1 MYTNIKKGR
10 IVEKQYNTY
19 KVQVE
24 TGIKKAKLKGKY
36 FQLAQNKS
44 EFPCVGDWVE
54 LNESE
59 ELMQIEKVLK
69 RRTQISRKSAG
80 TTTEEQVI
88 AANIDY
94 VAIVLGLDGG
104 RNYSDRLLE
113 RLTTIAWN
121 SGATPLVVLN
131 KADLNTEAEL
141 IKFQAEAIAPGI
153 EIIITSIKDGTGI
166 ATLLNY
172 LGKDKVGVFIG
183 PSGVGKSTL
192 TNTLLKKDMQNTNK
206 IRQKDK
212 RGRHTTSTSLMFE
225 LESGGYIIDSPGLR
239 EVQAW
244 AEEQDFDDTFSE
256 IAELAKHCRYSDCKH
271 EGEPNCAVQAELEK
285 GFISPERY
293 DSYLHLKKELAFLNR
308 RKLEKNTSTERK
320 YEKQFSK
327 MVKREI
333 SEKQELYSYSYNYKN
348 SRNEKTRD

>member
-1 MYTNIKKGR
+1 MCTNNIKGR

-24 TGIKKAKLKGKY
+24 SDTEKVKLKGKH
-36 FQLAQNKS
+36 FRTIQNKS

-54 LNESE
+54 LSMCNGTF
-59 ELMQIEKVLK
+59 QIDKILE
-69 RRTQISRKSAG
+69 RRTSISRQSAG
-80 TTTEEQVI
+80 NVTEEQVI

-113 RLTTIAWN
+113 RLTTVAWN
-121 SGATPLVVLN
+121 SGATPLVILN
-131 KADLNTEAEL
+131 KADLNDQAEL
-141 IKFQAEAIAPGI
+141 VRFQAETIAPGVD
-153 EIIITSIKDGTGI
+153 IIVTSVEDGTGI
-166 ATLLNY
+166 TTLTNY
-172 LGKDKVGVFIG
+172 LSKGKVAVFIG

-192 TNTLLKKDMQNTNK
+192 TNALLKKDVQKTNE
-206 IRQKDK
+206 IRRKDK
-212 RGRHTTSTSLMFE
+212 RGRHTTSTSFMFE

-244 AEEQDFDDTFSE
+244 AGDHDLDDTFSE
-256 IAELAKHCRYSDCKH
+256 IAELAQHCRFNDCKH
-271 EGEPNCAVQAELEK
+271 EGEPGCAVQAELEK
-285 GFISPERY
+285 GYISPQRY

-308 RKLEKNTSTERK
+308 RKAEKNTNVERQ

-327 MVKREI
+327 MVKREMN
-333 SEKQELYSYSYNYKN
+333 KKRELK
-348 SRNEKTRD
+348 K